1 MLNLKKS
8 NGTSFE
14 SQENYRMVKM
24 KFGNENFF
32 FEVFTEDMVPNTIKN
47 LATYKASV
55 SNDTS
60 LYYESHWCLLP
71 KTNTNHKWLFVWKT
85 IFFLI
90 YIIKNA
96 EITTCF
102 KKRDKGEKDNYRSV
116 SILSDFSKVFKWLI
130 YNQLNEY

>member
-1 MLNLKKS
+1 MKAIDAYCPKLTQIINDCLK
-8 NGTSFE
+8 N
-14 SQENYRMVKM
+14 N
-24 KFGNENFF
+24 
-32 FEVFTEDMVPNTIKN
+32 
-47 LATYKASV
+47 
-55 SNDTS
+55 
-60 LYYESHWCLLP
+60 
-71 KTNTNHKWLFVWKT
+71 
-85 IFFLI
+85 FFLI